1 MSIVW
6 AIVVRPLIAFAA
18 WDTSGFSIFGFFA
31 FSGLLTLLGGV
42 TGFIAALIQG
52 NRRLA
57 ARLYIIPSLIWQGAT
72 LAALFALVFSL
83 SGYDGT

>member
-6 AIVVRPLIAFAA
+6 AIVVRPLVILAP
-18 WDTSGFSIFGFFA
+18 WDVSDFSIFGFFA
-31 FSGLLTLLGGV
+31 FSGLFTLLAGV

-52 NRRLA
+52 NKKLA
-57 ARLYIIPSLIWQGAT
+57 ARLYIIPSLIWQAG
-72 LAALFALVFSL
+72 LVAALFLLVIAL